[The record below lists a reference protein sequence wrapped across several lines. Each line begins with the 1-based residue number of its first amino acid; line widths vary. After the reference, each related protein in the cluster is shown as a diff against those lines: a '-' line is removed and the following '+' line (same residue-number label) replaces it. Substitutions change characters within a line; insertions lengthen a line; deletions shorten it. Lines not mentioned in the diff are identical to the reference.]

1 MSTII
6 TPSEDQINI
15 VITDDAVNVNIVSE
29 PVVVNVTEQIVEI
42 STASGAYPLP
52 TTVYSVFGRTGAII
66 AQEGDYDLGELGDVT
81 LVSKV
86 NGDVLTYD
94 GTKWIN
100 KAVSGTGTVTS
111 VDMSVPTG
119 LQVSGNPVIAA
130 GTLAVSFADG
140 YSIPTNA
147 KQSNWDAAYN
157 DKINSADVSGTT
169 TKTLTLTQQDGGT
182 ITASW
187 TDINTNLV
195 TSVNTYI
202 GDVVLTTTDIA
213 EGLKLYYTEQR
224 VSANV
229 DVAANTAARHSAVTI
244 GTANGLSLSS
254 QVLSLALASA
264 SITGAL
270 SSTDWST
277 FNNKQNQLNG
287 TGFVK
292 ASGTSISYDN
302 STYLTSA
309 DVSGYVPYTGATSD
323 VNLGSNDITAS
334 AIIKSGGVDTQFL
347 KADGSVDN
355 NNYLTADD
363 LPSTLSLYATTTPS
377 AVSGYTKLVTTIED
391 PDYNTT
397 AVDVSTGEIT
407 IIDQFISALVSPA
420 NLINGNPGVFNVS
433 TYGNIKKVSGSGQA
447 EFYFKIYK
455 RDSAGV
461 ETLVGTSSNTLPV
474 VNSGYSEFFAT
485 AIWNDGIFGVTD
497 TIVLKYYGSRI
508 AGGSN
513 PTYNF
518 QFGGVTPVRT
528 IVPIPTA
535 VIPNIYLGELAD
547 VEDGTAS
554 NNDGIY
560 YDSTVSL
567 WKYKSI
573 AEVLTYTPAN
583 DASVVHLA
591 GAETITGQKNFS
603 GIVHIDTNHFNFKF
617 QSGLGVTSGYMGFA
631 PIQSST
637 LNLLNYTDGNNA
649 TTLQLIYDNTI
660 GRQYHFP
667 DATSG
672 QLALTSQLSSFISL
686 TSLSAT
692 APLAYN
698 NTTGGFSI
706 SQAGVSGNGYLSST
720 DWNTFNNKQTA
731 GDYITA
737 LTGEATASGPGSAS
751 VTLSTSAVT
760 GKILT
765 GINITGGSITATDS
779 ILVALGKAQNQING
793 LLGGAIYQSTWN
805 ASTNTPTLASGT
817 GTKGYY
823 YIVSVAGSTNLD
835 GITDWKVGDW
845 AIFNGTT
852 WDKVDNTDAVSSV
865 NGFTGAVSLTTANIS
880 EVTNLYYTEARVSAN
895 TNVAANTAARHAAV
909 TLGTANGLSLSTQ
922 QLSLGLASTT
932 ATGALSST
940 DWNTFNAKQPALSGT
955 GFVKISGS
963 TISYDNSTYL
973 TTSAASST
981 YLPLAGGTLTGAL
994 GGTSASFSGSSTA
1007 SNFILSGGTGN
1018 TGLYYGHTDRVV
1030 LANYTAGGIDFEVNG
1045 GTTSMTLFPSGNLG
1059 IGASLT
1065 DAGYKLD
1072 VNGTARVSGNL
1083 YGSSQIAIGGQAI
1096 IYGGLSGLYA
1106 LQNGNSSYYSYDQES
1121 GIVGNG
1127 YYDSGW
1133 KYKTTNLASR
1143 YIANIGTHKFQYA
1156 VSGTAGAGLTWVDAL
1171 SIASTGAATFSSSV
1185 QGGMLRAISGTGGI
1199 ATGVGVEIG
1208 YESGGFGTI
1217 IAYDRGGGTGFK
1229 QLRLNDSMYI
1239 NGGGNV
1245 GIGTSNPRGKL
1256 DVDNIYIGTAS
1267 STHGFIRS
1275 ADGITIDTDYDNS
1288 GSDGYFA
1295 ITNSGVT
1302 RFHITDGG
1310 DVGIGGSI
1318 INQKLYVKAS
1328 TSNGTTNAFLI
1339 HDSTSADLFFIRTDG
1354 LILTGSSS
1362 ASPYNLATTG
1372 RSAVIESNGV
1382 LGYTSSTRESKTN
1395 IEQLSDVSWLYQL
1408 NPVSFN
1414 YRKKDDEMNYTDE
1427 AQDDKWYGLIAD
1439 EVESV
1444 NQDLVFY
1451 NTKEDGTK
1459 QLAGVEYNKII
1470 AALIKSS
1477 QELSAQIEELK
1488 ALINK

>member
-15 VITDDAVNVNIVSE
+15 VITDDAVNVNITSE
-29 PVVVNVTEQIVEI
+29 PVVVNVTDEI
-42 STASGAYPLP
+42 IQVSTASGAYPLP

-66 AQEGDYDLGELGDVT
+66 AQDGDYDLGELGDVT

-119 LQVSGNPVIAA
+119 LQVSGNPIIAA
-130 GTLAVSFADG
+130 GTLAVNFADG

-147 KQSNWDAAYN
+147 KQNNWDAAYN

-187 TDINTNLV
+187 TDINTNIV

-213 EGLKLYYTEQR
+213 EGLKLYYTEER
-224 VSANV
+224 VNANTN
-229 DVAANTAARHSAVTI
+229 VAANTAARHAAVTI

-254 QVLSLALASA
+254 QALSLALASA
-264 SITGAL
+264 SATGAL

-309 DVSGYVPYTGATSD
+309 DVSGYVPYSGATGD

-334 AIIKSGGVDTQFL
+334 AIIKAGGIDTQFL

-407 IIDQFISALVSPA
+407 IVDQFIAALVSPA
-420 NLINGNPGVFNVS
+420 NLINGNPGIFNVS

-455 RDSAGV
+455 RTSAGV

-485 AIWNDGIFGVTD
+485 AIWNDGVFDVTD

-518 QFGGVTPVRT
+518 QFGGVAPVRT

-560 YDSTVSL
+560 YDSTASL

-573 AEVLTYTPAN
+573 AEVLGYTP
-583 DASVVHLA
+583 L
-591 GAETITGQKNFS
+591 
-603 GIVHIDTNHFNFKF
+603 
-617 QSGLGVTSGYMGFA
+617 
-631 PIQSST
+631 
-637 LNLLNYTDGNNA
+637 
-649 TTLQLIYDNTI
+649 
-660 GRQYHFP
+660 
-667 DATSG
+667 
-672 QLALTSQLSSFISL
+672 SL

-720 DWNTFNNKQTA
+720 DWNTFNNKQAA

-737 LTGEATASGPGSAS
+737 LTGEATASGPGSSS

-765 GINITGGSITATDS
+765 GINITGGSISATDS

-805 ASTNTPTLASGT
+805 ASTNSPTLASGT

-922 QLSLGLASTT
+922 QLSLALASTT

-940 DWNTFNAKQPALSGT
+940 DWNTFNAKQAALSGT

-963 TISYDNSTYL
+963 TISYDNSTYYL
-973 TTSAASST
+973 ASNPNGYTTNVGTVTSIATTGPITGGTITGSGTIGITQATTSASGYLSST
-981 YLPLAGGTLTGAL
+981 DWNTFNGKQNALTNPVTGTGTTNYLPKFTGA
-994 GGTSASFSGSSTA
+994 SAIGNSSVQDDGSIVSVGSTLK
-1007 SNFILSGGTGN
+1007 LSGNSNSFQVASIFRNANRLFFGGDTGGYYFQNSAN
-1018 TGLYYGHTDRVV
+1018 TAT
-1030 LANYTAGGIDFEVNG
+1030 
-1045 GTTSMTLFPSGNLG
+1045 TLFIADNGN
-1059 IGASLT
+1059 IGLNTTT

-1072 VNGTARVSGNL
+1072 VNGTGRFSGALLGTSATFSSSVTADLLIISASDARIRNSDASGRL
-1083 YGSSQIAIGGQAI
+1083 VI
-1096 IYGGLSGLYA
+1096 
-1106 LQNGNSSYYSYDQES
+1106 GNSTTSTY
-1121 GIVGNG
+1121 GIFYGA
-1127 YYDSGW
+1127 SHA
-1133 KYKTTNLASR
+1133 TTPNT
-1143 YIANIGTHKFQYA
+1143 INFVANSI
-1156 VSGTAGAGLTWVDAL
+1156 SSLTL
-1171 SIASTGAATFSSSV
+1171 ASTGAATFSSSV
-1185 QGGMLRAISGTGGI
+1185 TATTMTLNSVGGDAVALLLSGDGSGNSAIKG
-1199 ATGVGVEIG
+1199 
-1208 YESGGFGTI
+1208 
-1217 IAYDRGGGTGFK
+1217 
-1229 QLRLNDSMYI
+1229 
-1239 NGGGNV
+1239 GGGN
-1245 GIGTSNPRGKL
+1245 L
-1256 DVDNIYIGTAS
+1256 DLWS
-1267 STHGFIRS
+1267 P
-1275 ADGITIDTDYDNS
+1275 
-1288 GSDGYFA
+1288 
-1295 ITNSGVT
+1295 
-1302 RFHITDGG
+1302 GG
-1310 DVGIGGSI
+1310 DVTLRYNNSGGTKTIGLVVKNSSGNVQITSGTIQFASGPTFKVTNTYAGSVFLAGGYTI
-1318 INQKLYVKAS
+1318 LEVQI
-1328 TSNGTTNAFLI
+1328 NGTTKYIQLYN
-1339 HDSTSADLFFIRTDG
+1339 G
-1354 LILTGSSS
+1354 L
-1362 ASPYNLATTG
+1362 N
-1372 RSAVIESNGV
+1372 
-1382 LGYTSSTRESKTN
+1382 
-1395 IEQLSDVSWLYQL
+1395 
-1408 NPVSFN
+1408 
-1414 YRKKDDEMNYTDE
+1414 
-1427 AQDDKWYGLIAD
+1427 
-1439 EVESV
+1439 
-1444 NQDLVFY
+1444 
-1451 NTKEDGTK
+1451 
-1459 QLAGVEYNKII
+1459 
-1470 AALIKSS
+1470 
-1477 QELSAQIEELK
+1477 
-1488 ALINK
+1488 